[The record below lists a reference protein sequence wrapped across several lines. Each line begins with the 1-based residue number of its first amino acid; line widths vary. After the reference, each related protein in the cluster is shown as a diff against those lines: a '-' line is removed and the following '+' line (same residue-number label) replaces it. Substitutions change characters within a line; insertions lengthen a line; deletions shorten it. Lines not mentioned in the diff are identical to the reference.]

1 MPEFLSFRA
10 EVWNAFETELL
21 ETVSTACTPKEIS
34 NGQFEI
40 VSRAHFKNRK
50 VGVYQI
56 VFTVLYGENEY
67 RKIKHA
73 FEVFDPDSGLCPPLE
88 SGLPFMFSMNN
99 EQKKLAR
106 NSFDL
111 WNPMPSCDAGHYYAC
126 VSNTP
131 VEAEEREVWRYTK
144 MFGRTWFAW
153 LAIRTCND
161 YLSPKHDQTIRN
173 ADYLFHTGVNTDC
186 DPLGAYSLFPNR
198 VDHWNGWFYH
208 YPAVKELLEDFL
220 REHPEYPVSYKIGA
234 DQVTEENYLEF
245 VRVCGEELMEYIN
258 QRLDELV
265 KKHNRELREKNPNVK
280 RAIYGPLPQYNHS
293 TMSYDALK
301 YFGFP
306 MNEDLC
312 REYYDGFA
320 VFEDYPFSCSYQ
332 TYRGAFTTMTVLLY
346 FPALAIYPELYTG
359 SRGGSID
366 GAVKYAHA
374 PMGDSKG
381 CFVVGKLIRK
391 AITQLVKTLS
401 DPCAVG
407 DGVGITLFED
417 EHGKRMLLAIDYSP
431 FDNQERTAH
440 EVSVRLF
447 MPDVY
452 NVKSEQEIKSVK
464 VDGIVRELRFDI
476 LPHGFCF
483 VELE

>member
-21 ETVSTACTPKEIS
+21 ETVSTACTSKEIS

-56 VFTVLYGENEY
+56 VFTVLYGETEY

-88 SGLPFMFSMNN
+88 SGQSIVYECARESGVPSGFGIRTDALNTVTGRDCDVLVLPSLASMEESVLQEIRRLYREGVN
-99 EQKKLAR
+99 LIA
-106 NSFDL
+106 
-111 WNPMPSCDAGHYYAC
+111 
-126 VSNTP
+126 VSDVSGLEELFGVEKHAVECAFESVEYQGKTEYVYNTKGTLSYQP
-131 VEAEEREVWRYTK
+131 TA
-144 MFGRTWFAW
+144 GRTVV
-153 LAIRTCND
+153 T
-161 YLSPKHDQTIRN
+161 
-173 ADYLFHTGVNTDC
+173 VNET
-186 DPLGAYSLFPNR
+186 L
-198 VDHWNGWFYH
+198 
-208 YPAVKELLEDFL
+208 PAVIATD
-220 REHPEYPVSYKIGA
+220 R
-234 DQVTEENYLEF
+234 
-245 VRVCGEELMEYIN
+245 
-258 QRLDELV
+258 
-265 KKHNRELREKNPNVK
+265 
-280 RAIYGPLPQYNHS
+280 
-293 TMSYDALK
+293 
-301 YFGFP
+301 
-306 MNEDLC
+306 
-312 REYYDGFA
+312 
-320 VFEDYPFSCSYQ
+320 
-332 TYRGAFTTMTVLLY
+332 TVLINAAMRN
-346 FPALAIYPELYTG
+346 FGCADKT
-359 SRGGSID
+359 
-366 GAVKYAHA
+366 K
-374 PMGDSKG
+374 MGDSKG